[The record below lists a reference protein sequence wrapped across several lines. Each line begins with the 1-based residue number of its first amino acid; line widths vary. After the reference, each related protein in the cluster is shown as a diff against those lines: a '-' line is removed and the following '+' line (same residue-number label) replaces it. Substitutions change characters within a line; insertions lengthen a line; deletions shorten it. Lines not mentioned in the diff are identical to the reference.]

1 VLPWIPLGGK
11 VYYLWQNLGRLVL
24 LLRRR
29 GMPTG
34 KTQLIQP
41 FKKRLPPAMGKNGIC
56 EAPLP
61 N

>member
-11 VYYLWQNLGRLVL
+11 VYYLRQDLEKLLL

-34 KTQLIQP
+34 KNATDTA
-41 FKKRLPPAMGKNGIC
+41 F
-56 EAPLP
+56 
-61 N
+61 